1 MKFKLLRVII
11 LKSLASYLYETYLI
25 HFIQGALVHRMLF
38 WSDRNT
44 SRIDST
50 QIKEK
55 CASLENMKFV
65 KAKLEDQFSSLQLI
79 ANSTEQMN
87 KGENDQRSLI
97 QKHNFLSFF
106 NTYGLDDIQLED
118 SNGVVISIVFFIDEN
133 KCSISK
139 TVLKLTKFTFAK
151 NT

>member
-1 MKFKLLRVII
+1 M
-11 LKSLASYLYETYLI
+11 YETYLI

-44 SRIDST
+44 SRNDST

-133 KCSISK
+133 KCSLSK